1 MYVCEVLCLKNLF
14 FLMWCGSYFTA
25 TNAVLF
31 VTDYKD
37 PTSAYKP
44 GELSSQNVL
53 ETFLV
58 GMLALGIAL
67 IIMLLCIY
75 RSRKQTV
82 RQLRER
88 ENQQRNLAFR
98 FTNGNVVNRR
108 Q

>member
-25 TNAVLF
+25 TNA
-31 VTDYKD
+31 DYKD